1 MRLKQLLGITLLAM
15 VAMATASAS
24 QLSGV
29 LVKNHDNTGTVTI
42 LANGT
47 FTHTEYRPTDNLMLV
62 DLAGVSLA
70 HPDTKVHA
78 VFAPGVRSYRIVS
91 YRSPEGSEVARVERH
106 AELRAHAHGIGAVAF
121 GVAFAEALVLFPVL
135 HEQAADGVTG
145 ALQQHGG
152 DRGIHATGHAD
163 DDVHGASSRQARL
176 ANSERLPA
184 R

>member
-1 MRLKQLLGITLLAM
+1 MNAVAFVDARVVTRRDFLRAERTRFVQEGLELDFAIAQHVRIRGASGPVLGEEMFENAI
-15 VAMATASAS
+15 
-24 QLSGV
+24 
-29 LVKNHDNTGTVTI
+29 
-42 LANGT
+42 
-47 FTHTEYRPTDNLMLV
+47 P
-62 DLAGVSLA
+62 
-70 HPDTKVHA
+70 
-78 VFAPGVRSYRIVS
+78 VF
-91 YRSPEGSEVARVERH
+91 GSEVARVERH

-145 ALQQHGG
+145 ALQQQGG
-152 DRGIHATGHAD
+152 NRGIHATGHAD